1 VTENSVI
8 LGMRKQ
14 ELRADES
21 VRITTIGT
29 TATSVTAT
37 RTRTITATLLIL
49 NQKRKSTENY

>member
-29 TATSVTAT
+29 TTTSVTAT
-37 RTRTITATLLIL
+37 TRRTATLLIL
-49 NQKRKSTENY
+49 KQKRKSTENY

>member
-1 VTENSVI
+1 MTENSVI

-37 RTRTITATLLIL
+37 TRTTTATLLIL
-49 NQKRKSTENY
+49 KQKRKLTENY